1 MHAARARRAHGYI
14 RHVFYSSNIQPRIPQ
29 LYTSARPSSPRTVL
43 TAPERY
49 MSANRNDIR
58 RPSTPVSPPG
68 ANGGD
73 HAVAAPQPTVGPANK
88 IIEDKGLDVDF
99 KAITFTTYGGFGK
112 ATHDL
117 ITKLTSE
124 ATDYDFDP
132 WARPSP
138 KSHAY
143 LTFGF
148 ALARANARMLI
159 NADSKR
165 RSARNRV
172 RTSRQRSASLE

>member
-1 MHAARARRAHGYI
+1 MLECIAGIHVNTSKVSELRRIDDNDDKSMRKGD
-14 RHVFYSSNIQPRIPQ
+14 
-29 LYTSARPSSPRTVL
+29 L
-43 TAPERY
+43 TATGLYHDGKTILDVGITHPTIDTYINNSSSEAPRG
-49 MSANRNDIR
+49 SAANIYANNKCR
-58 RPSTPVSPPG
+58 ST
-68 ANGGD
+68 
-73 HAVAAPQPTVGPANK
+73 NK
-88 IIEDKGLDVDF
+88 IIEDKDLDVDF
-99 KAITFTTYGGFGK
+99 KAITFTTFGGFGK

-172 RTSRQRSASLE
+172 RTSRQRSATPV

>member
-1 MHAARARRAHGYI
+1 MVGVERGVEA
-14 RHVFYSSNIQPRIPQ
+14 
-29 LYTSARPSSPRTVL
+29 SPR
-43 TAPERY
+43 E
-49 MSANRNDIR
+49 I
-58 RPSTPVSPPG
+58 
-68 ANGGD
+68 
-73 HAVAAPQPTVGPANK
+73 VA
-88 IIEDKGLDVDF
+88 
-99 KAITFTTYGGFGK
+99 
-112 ATHDL
+112 
-117 ITKLTSE
+117 KLTSE
-124 ATDYDFDP
+124 ATGYDFDP

-148 ALARANARMLI
+148 DLAQANARMLI